1 MKKTLI
7 ALAALAAFGTAS
19 AQSTVTI
26 SGNLA
31 AGFAGDTTSAGVKTG
46 GYGIDTSNITLS
58 VVEDL
63 GGGLTAYGSMSIEN
77 FSEDVPTNGNGVT
90 LGLRGGFGSV
100 AFSSAEG
107 SDFLPVDGLT
117 NQSNGTDADRITY
130 TSPTFSGFT
139 FSLTHQDALDGST
152 SASGTTSVTSLAS
165 LHPAEI
171 DADARGTSSALTGSI
186 NYTFGPL
193 SIDAVHAD
201 FSGSTIASRTGVRAA
216 YDFGIAKITYGTL
229 KEKQVA
235 SGGDITESGL
245 TVAAPIGPVTASYSY
260 ATSKTGTS
268 ETKKGTALTV
278 SYALS
283 KRSSLALYSE
293 EHDTRGTAALSSQV
307 SKIKEYSLLLKHTF

>member
-1 MKKTLI
+1 MKKSLI

-31 AGFAGDTTSAGVKTG
+31 AGFAGDTSSTGVKTG
-46 GYGIDTSNITLS
+46 GYGFDTANITFS

-77 FSEDVPTNGNGVT
+77 FSEDVPTNGNGAT
-90 LGLRGGFGSV
+90 LGLRGSFGSV
-100 AFSSAEG
+100 AFTSAEG

-117 NQSNGTDADRITY
+117 NSSNGTDADRITY
-130 TSPTFSGFT
+130 TSPTISGFT
-139 FSLTHQDALDGST
+139 FALTHQDALDGGNSV
-152 SASGTTSVTSLAS
+152 VTSISSVGMLA
-165 LHPAEI
+165 PPEI

-186 NYTFGPL
+186 NYTVGPL
-193 SIDAVHAD
+193 SVDAIHAD

-235 SGGDITESGL
+235 SGGDVTETGL

-293 EHDTRGTAALSSQV
+293 EHDTRGTAALSSQA
-307 SKIKEYSLLLKHTF
+307 SKTKEYSLLLKHSF

>member
-1 MKKTLI
+1 MKKSLI

-26 SGNLA
+26 SGNIA
-31 AGFAGDTTSAGVKTG
+31 AGFAGDTTTAGVKTG
-46 GYGIDTSNITLS
+46 GYGFDTSNITFS

-77 FSEDVPTNGNGVT
+77 FGEDVPTNGNGAT
-90 LGLRGGFGSV
+90 LGLRGAFGSV
-100 AFSSAEG
+100 AFTSAEG

-117 NQSNGTDADRITY
+117 NSSNGTDADRITY
-130 TSPTFSGFT
+130 TSPTISGFT
-139 FSLTHQDALDGST
+139 FALTHQDALDASAVMSSSMT
-152 SASGTTSVTSLAS
+152 SIAA

-186 NYTFGPL
+186 NYTVGPL
-193 SIDAVHAD
+193 SVDAIHAD

-235 SGGDITESGL
+235 SGGDVTETGL
-245 TVAAPIGPVTASYSY
+245 TVAAPIGPMTASYSY

-293 EHDTRGTAALSSQV
+293 EHDVRGTGALSSQV
-307 SKIKEYSLLLKHTF
+307 SKVKEYSLLLKHTF

>member
-46 GYGIDTSNITLS
+46 GYGFDTANITLS

-100 AFSSAEG
+100 AFSSVEG

-117 NQSNGTDADRITY
+117 ASSNGTDADRITY

-139 FSLTHQDALDGST
+139 FSLAHQDAIDGGT

-171 DADARGTSSALTGSI
+171 DADARGVSSVLTGAV
-186 NYTFGPL
+186 NYTVGPL
-193 SIDAVHAD
+193 AIDALHAD
-201 FSGSTIASRTGVRAA
+201 FQGSTVASRTGVRAA
-216 YDFGIAKITYGTL
+216 YDFGMAKITYGMM
-229 KEKQVA
+229 KQKNVA
-235 SGGDITESGL
+235 SGSDVTETGL
-245 TVAAPIGPVTASYSY
+245 TVAAPLGPVTASYSF
-260 ATSKTGTS
+260 ATSKTEGATL
-268 ETKKGTALTV
+268 TKKGNALTI

-283 KRSSLALYSE
+283 KRSSIALYSE
-293 EHDTRGTAALSSQV
+293 EHDVAGTAALTT
-307 SKIKEYSLLLKHTF
+307 SKVKEYSLLLKHTF

>member
-46 GYGIDTSNITLS
+46 GYGFDTTNITLS

-77 FSEDVPTNGNGVT
+77 FQEDVATNGNGVT

-117 NQSNGTDADRITY
+117 ASSDSSDADRITY
-130 TSPTFSGFT
+130 TTPTMSGCT
-139 FSLTHQDALDGST
+139 FALTHQDAIDGGTVVSST
-152 SASGTTSVTSLAS
+152 MSSIAA

-171 DADARGTSSALTGSI
+171 DADARGVSSVLTGSV
-186 NYTFGPL
+186 NYTVGPVA
-193 SIDAVHAD
+193 IDALHAD
-201 FSGSTIASRTGVRAA
+201 FQGSTIASRTGVRGA
-216 YDFGIAKITYGTL
+216 YDFGMAKITYGMM
-229 KEKQVA
+229 KQKNVA
-235 SGGDITESGL
+235 SGTDVTETGL
-245 TVAAPIGPVTASYSY
+245 TVAAPLGPVTASYSY
-260 ATSKTGTS
+260 ATSKTEGGTGL
-268 ETKKGTALTV
+268 TKKGNALTV

-293 EHDTRGTAALSSQV
+293 EHDHPGSAALSA
-307 SKIKEYSLLLKHTF
+307 SKTKEYSLLLKHSF

>member
-31 AGFAGDTTSAGVKTG
+31 AGFAGDTTSTGTKTG
-46 GYGIDTSNITLS
+46 GYGLDTANITLS

-63 GGGLTAYGSMSIEN
+63 GGGLTAYGSMSLEN
-77 FSEDVPTNGNGVT
+77 FHEDQAVNGNGVT

-130 TSPTFSGFT
+130 TAPTISGFT
-139 FSLTHQDALDGST
+139 FALTHQDALDGST
-152 SASGTTSVTSLAS
+152 MTTSTSTGLS
-165 LHPAEI
+165 NPTEI

-186 NYTFGPL
+186 NYTVGPL
-193 SIDAVHAD
+193 SIDAMHAD

-307 SKIKEYSLLLKHTF
+307 SKVKEYSLLLKHSF

>member
-1 MKKTLI
+1 MKKSLI

-26 SGNLA
+26 SGNIA
-31 AGFAGDTTSAGVKTG
+31 AGFAGDTTTAGVKTG
-46 GYGIDTSNITLS
+46 GYGFDTSNITFS

-77 FSEDVPTNGNGVT
+77 FGEDVPTNGNGAT
-90 LGLRGGFGSV
+90 LGLRGAFGSV
-100 AFSSAEG
+100 AFTSAEG

-117 NQSNGTDADRITY
+117 NSSNGTDADRITY
-130 TSPTFSGFT
+130 TSPTISGFT
-139 FSLTHQDALDGST
+139 FALTHQDALDAGSVLST
-152 SASGTTSVTSLAS
+152 TVSALSA

-171 DADARGTSSALTGSI
+171 DADARGTSSVLTGAV
-186 NYTFGPL
+186 NYSVGPIA
-193 SIDAVHAD
+193 IDAVHAD
-201 FSGSTIASRTGVRAA
+201 FAGSTIASRTGVRAA

-235 SGGDITESGL
+235 SGGDVTETGL
-245 TVAAPIGPVTASYSY
+245 TVAAPIGPMTASYSY

-293 EHDTRGTAALSSQV
+293 EHDVRGTGALSSQV
-307 SKIKEYSLLLKHTF
+307 SKVKEYSLLLKHTF

>member
-31 AGFAGDTTSAGVKTG
+31 AGFAGDTTSTGTKTG
-46 GYGIDTSNITLS
+46 GYGFDTTNITLS

-77 FSEDVPTNGNGVT
+77 FQEDVPTNGNGVT
-90 LGLRGGFGSV
+90 LGLRGAFGSV

-117 NQSNGTDADRITY
+117 NSSNGTDADRITY
-130 TSPTFSGFT
+130 TTPTISGFT
-139 FSLTHQDALDGST
+139 FALSHQDAIDAST
-152 SASGTTSVTSLAS
+152 VVNSTPTALGS

-171 DADARGTSSALTGSI
+171 DADARGTSSALTGSV
-186 NYTFGPL
+186 NYTVGPI
-193 SIDAVHAD
+193 SIDAIHAD

-216 YDFGIAKITYGTL
+216 YDFGIAKITDGTL

-235 SGGDITESGL
+235 SGGDVTESGL

-283 KRSSLALYSE
+283 KRSSIALYSE

-307 SKIKEYSLLLKHTF
+307 SKTKEYSLLLKHSF